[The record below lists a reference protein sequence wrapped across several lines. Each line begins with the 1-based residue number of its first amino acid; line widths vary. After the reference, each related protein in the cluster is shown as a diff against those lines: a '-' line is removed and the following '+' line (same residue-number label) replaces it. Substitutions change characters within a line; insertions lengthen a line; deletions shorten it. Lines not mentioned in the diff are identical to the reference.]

1 MCDIFLYL
9 VVYVVGFLATLVFLI
24 FFGKKIGIDYDVPRN
39 YTNYDD
45 YSSNGEA
52 YLAFSLVWFIFVPA
66 TLLIKSI
73 LRLIKLIDKVKR

>member
-1 MCDIFLYL
+1 MCDIFLYIAI
-9 VVYVVGFLATLVFLI
+9 YVVGFLATLVFLI
-24 FFGKKIGIDYDVPRN
+24 FFGKKNGINYDVPRN